1 MRTTVALVEARPE
14 TISEDYRRV
23 LDLSGLSNLL
33 AGEVPHLLVGTGN
46 SGFEPGWSATPWQM
60 LGVLNWLG
68 QQAAGATAAAV
79 TKGGIGPLPASTL
92 WQDILT
98 SHQARP
104 AEPEF
109 LRPHRHVSRRDVP
122 GITNS
127 CRLHLLQPCC

>member
-60 LGVLNWLG
+60 HAVLNWLG

-79 TKGGIGPLPASTL
+79 V
-92 WQDILT
+92 T
-98 SHQARP
+98 SATIAITAIAPIIKAR
-104 AEPEF
+104 
-109 LRPHRHVSRRDVP
+109 
-122 GITNS
+122 
-127 CRLHLLQPCC
+127 LLICSP